1 MLSYAADIA
10 RLSLM
15 IERLLDAELLLAEE
29 GAALLAEVEAASRLL
44 EEGDAETAQRH
55 IHRVVLYTEEL
66 LRSEGLDTAQVQAL
80 RETTT
85 LITTGGRAGNAEED
99 R

>member
-1 MLSYAADIA
+1 MLSCTADIA

-29 GAALLAEVEAASRLL
+29 GAELLAEVEAASRLL
-44 EEGDAETAQRH
+44 EEGDAETAQRY
-55 IHRVVLYTEEL
+55 IHRFVLWTEE
-66 LRSEGLDTAQVQAL
+66 RMRAEGWDTAQVQAFL
-80 RETTT
+80 EPAAFV
-85 LITTGGRAGNAEED
+85 TTGGWEGKMEEE